1 MYKIKRTKVAKNT
14 TVTKTYN
21 TKTGKTRTTYTNRPM
36 KGLTISRS
44 AGGKNNKV
52 RQTYTTRNNAGFINK
67 RSHTAGRNVYKPK
80 RIKNTSSKSSYTP
93 RSSRRSYS
101 RKSDDSDF
109 LIALIFGVFIGL
121 YKFCK
126 WSVSLFWE
134 MGKLSCDK
142 IKDTDFYYF
151 KAVGM
156 SLFYFYIFCLLIYWI
171 WKII

>member
-67 RSHTAGRNVYKPK
+67 RSHTAGSNVYKSK
-80 RIKNTSSKSSYTP
+80 RIKNTSSKSSYKP
-93 RSSRRSYS
+93 RSIRSYS
-101 RKSDDSDF
+101 GKSGDSDF
-109 LIALIFGVFIGL
+109 LIGLIFCGFIGL
-121 YKFCK
+121 YKFFK
-126 WSVSLFWE
+126 WFVLLFWK

-142 IKDTDFYYF
+142 SKDTDFYYF